1 MLRNQSSATRRAREK
16 EAMRI
21 AIMDAALDLA
31 KTSGWA
37 SVSIRRISDSLEYTT
52 SILYAHYKN
61 KEDLLASIADR
72 GFELLYTKTIALFAD
87 NASPSDKIL
96 KLSLLHWD
104 FATEFNALYE
114 LMFRGESWHTP
125 NATKG
130 ALLIEN
136 LFEAL
141 LPGQG
146 RTKIQECFLHWLSL
160 RQGGLSVLLSPRLS
174 KAEQAKRRIT
184 YHNILRHFVE
194 SYYQK

>member
-1 MLRNQSSATRRAREK
+1 MLRNPSSATRRAREK
-16 EAMRI
+16 EVMRI

-31 KTSGWA
+31 KKSGWG

-72 GFELLYTKTIALFAD
+72 GFEMLYMKTIALFAD
-87 NASPSDKIL
+87 NSTPGDKIV

-104 FATEFNALYE
+104 FATEFEALYE

-130 ALLIEN
+130 AVLIEN
-136 LFEAL
+136 LFEAF
-141 LPGQG
+141 LPNQG
-146 RTKIQECFLHWLSL
+146 RAKVQECFLHWLSL
-160 RQGGLSVLLSPRLS
+160 RQGGLSVLLSSRLT

-184 YHNILRHFVE
+184 YHNFLRHFVE
-194 SYYQK
+194 SYHQK